1 MIRLR
6 VRRADAKGRVYLSR
20 EVSGSEL
27 YVAEVEGVFLP
38 SPSGERILSALE
50 RLTPRSALGE
60 YLALLEE
67 LGEPSPKE
75 AEELA
80 RARAWRSAEGSWCTR
95 VSWSRGGARRAVSAG
110 SKASAHCEGW
120 GREPG
125 KSGKI

>member
-1 MIRLR
+1 MVLSTREFERMSVEEALR
-6 VRRADAKGRVYLSR
+6 VLGSSAEGLS
-20 EVSGSEL
+20 
-27 YVAEVEGVFLP
+27 
-38 SPSGERILSALE
+38 
-50 RLTPRSALGE
+50 
-60 YLALLEE
+60 EE
-67 LGEPSPKE
+67 EAGEPSPKE

-95 VSWSRGGARRAVSAG
+95 ASWSRGGARRAVSAG